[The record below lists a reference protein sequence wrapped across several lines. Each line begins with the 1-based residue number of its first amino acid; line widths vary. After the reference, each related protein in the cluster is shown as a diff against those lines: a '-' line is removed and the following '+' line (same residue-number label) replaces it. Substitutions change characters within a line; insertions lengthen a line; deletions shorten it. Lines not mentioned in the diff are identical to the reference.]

1 VLKAKTPDRKAVHTV
16 PASEKYCLDLFR
28 DVYRL
33 DMLLRCRLE
42 KLASVLIKML
52 VKTSMLKMLGGAADK
67 KMLVRNAACVELQ
80 D

>member
-1 VLKAKTPDRKAVHTV
+1 
-16 PASEKYCLDLFR
+16 
-28 DVYRL
+28 
-33 DMLLRCRLE
+33 MLLRCRLE